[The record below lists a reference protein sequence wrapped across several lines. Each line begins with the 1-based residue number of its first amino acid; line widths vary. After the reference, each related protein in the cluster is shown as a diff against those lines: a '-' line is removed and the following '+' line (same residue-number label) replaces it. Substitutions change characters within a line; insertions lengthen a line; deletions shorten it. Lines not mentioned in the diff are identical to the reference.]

1 MCKPDEKKEQEITR
15 QRVEKI
21 VSRRWT
27 EYNVKRSSG
36 KKSIFHSN
44 KWFQKLGNGKAG
56 GERRVEEDELN
67 NI

>member
-27 EYNVKRSSG
+27 ECNVKRSSG
-36 KKSIFHSN
+36 KKSISIPT
-44 KWFQKLGNGKAG
+44 NGS
-56 GERRVEEDELN
+56 RN
-67 NI
+67 